1 MAHRI
6 TYKPQGILLSSAI
19 GEVGIEVEGS
29 YVDVRLTATGGI
41 TILSERYYAYGGRVT
56 LYDLA
61 SLMEAEMRA
70 SGSTFADFT
79 LTVFTDTIGNK
90 SDSYTFH
97 ILYCDRFTVCT
108 DIETFLRENFL
119 STLQYRRVADG
130 STTSLFFFTFA
141 GDSLAYSISY
151 VARKIETGSI
161 YRNTFTL
168 GGGTATG
175 WGVQQ
180 INVAISS
187 IVADAAAK
195 AGARLT
201 EMEVVSF
208 TVTCGQR
215 SISCFV
221 DRSLSDPDNC
231 FAFRNCFNVWDVA
244 VLPHITNA
252 KTDVDR
258 STAVIN
264 GSSRFYNQS
273 VNKTYEVTAGPLT
286 ADEAAWIDQLFTSYE
301 VFRFEPNDCDE
312 TEPYL
317 LQHILITDMNCEISD
332 SDEKPNTVKFTWRYT
347 DNRAIVRFSAS
358 RGIFTSP
365 FDYRYT

>member
-6 TYKPQGILLSSAI
+6 NYKPTGIMLSSAL
-19 GEVGIEVEGS
+19 GDVGISIEGT
-29 YVDVRLTATGGI
+29 YVDVTLTAPGGI
-41 TILSERYYAYGGRVT
+41 VILSERYYAYGGQVT
-56 LYDLA
+56 LYDIA
-61 SLMEAEMRA
+61 SLIESEMRS

-79 LTVFTDTIGNK
+79 LRVFTDTTSNK
-90 SDSYTFH
+90 ADSHTFH
-97 ILYCDRFTVCT
+97 ILYCDRFSVCT
-108 DIETFLRENFL
+108 DVELFLRENFL
-119 STLQYRRVADG
+119 STLRFRRVNDN

-141 GDSLAYSISY
+141 GDSLAYSVSY
-151 VARKIETGSI
+151 LARKIENGAKI
-161 YRNTFTL
+161 RNTFTL
-168 GGGTATG
+168 GSGNATG

-180 INVAISS
+180 INVAVSS

-195 AGARLT
+195 AGVRLT
-201 EMEVVSF
+201 EVEVVSF

-231 FAFRNCFNVWDVA
+231 FAFRNCFNCWDVA

-286 ADEAAWIDQLFTSYE
+286 ADEAAWIDQLLTSYE